1 MLIIIVNL
9 ITVCKCINY
18 EQLSLKELV
27 LADLK
32 LELVDAALH
41 PENILLKGS
50 LLGLQGGHLGL
61 QP

>member
-1 MLIIIVNL
+1 MLIINVNL

-41 PENILLKGS
+41 PENVLFQGG
-50 LLGLQGGHLGL
+50 LLGLQGGHLSL
-61 QP
+61 QL

>member
-9 ITVCKCINY
+9 MTVCKCINY

-32 LELVDAALH
+32 LELVDAALY
-41 PENILLKGS
+41 PEKFLLKGG
-50 LLGLQGGHLGL
+50 LLGLQGGHMGL